1 MKLLI
6 VPTLTLLLSACS
18 SSGPIATGKDTYM
31 ITKQS
36 AGGLMVAGAS
46 VKAEI
51 LVEANQFCAKSGK
64 SMQLLTSDA
73 KNAIPFARMP
83 SAEISFTCVD
93 GLGSAPPAPPATD
106 IPQ

>member
-1 MKLLI
+1 MTKK
-6 VPTLTLLLSACS
+6 TLLLLASCLLVACS

-36 AGGLMVAGAS
+36 AGGLLVSGAS

-51 LVEANQFCAKSGK
+51 LTEANQFCAKNGK
-64 SMQLLTSDA
+64 TMELTNSEA

-83 SAEISFTCVD
+83 SAEIEFRCN
-93 GLGSAPPAPPATD
+93 
-106 IPQ
+106 

>member
-1 MKLLI
+1 MKI
-6 VPTLTLLLSACS
+6 LTVSALALLLSACS

-36 AGGLMVAGAS
+36 AGGIMVPGAS

-73 KNAIPFARMP
+73 KNAIPFARMS
-83 SAEISFTCVD
+83 SAEIQFSCV
-93 GLGSAPPAPPATD
+93 GG
-106 IPQ
+106 